1 MPYTQVSNLD
11 FNDIKIALKDYLKS
25 QSDFTGYDFEGS
37 VWSTLL
43 DVLAY
48 NTYYTAFNTN
58 MVVNELFLDSATL
71 RDNVVSIAKQLGY
84 TPKSAVAPQAKVSCQ
99 INFTGTAPSTITL
112 KQGTGFTTIYDGDL
126 YEYVAVD
133 DLTVPVISGVANFT
147 NIPIYEG
154 TVVKSSYTIN
164 TALKNQKF
172 VIQNVGLDVSSIRV
186 KVFDTISSTAYRI
199 FEYSNN
205 ILDVN
210 SESAVFFVEEVEDE
224 NYQIFFGDGV
234 LGKKLVNGNLVEVTY
249 LITNASATNGSRQFT
264 FAGVLQDINGVTN
277 YPFQIAS
284 VTTTSPSSGGEEI
297 ESISKIKFNAP
308 KYFGTQDRAVTAQD
322 YAAIVRNVYPAISD
336 IITYGGENEVPPE
349 YGKVKIVIKPKNTSS
364 LSALTKRDIIQ
375 KLKSYMVG
383 SVIPEIKDPSIL
395 YLELISNISF
405 SKSRTTSSAEEIK
418 KKVIQSV
425 EKYLA
430 QSDVEKF
437 NGKFRLSKIIGTIDN
452 ADQSINSNDTRVVM
466 RKDFYPALNSTFY
479 YELCYQNE
487 FDDDCDGPTIQ
498 STGFVVSEY
507 PNFTC
512 YVEDRDGVIVL
523 YRLDSLTG
531 EKIVLNDALGKV
543 DYTKGEVMMYNLTI
557 IKGSFNDNRI
567 ELRVRPKNSD
577 INSLREAYIDVDIAQ
592 SKFTVY
598 PE

>member
-11 FNDIKIALKDYLKS
+11 FNDIKVALKDYLKT

-37 VWSTLL
+37 VWNTLL

-71 RDNVVSIAKQLGY
+71 RDNVVAIAKQLGY
-84 TPKSAVAPQAKVSCQ
+84 TPKSAIAPEARVNFQ
-99 INFTGTAPSTITL
+99 INFTGTIPTTITL
-112 KQGTGFTTIYDGDL
+112 KKGTGFTTIYDGDL
-126 YEYVAVD
+126 YEYVTVD
-133 DLTVPVISGVANFT
+133 NITAPVVAGVANFT
-147 NIPIYEG
+147 NVPIYEG
-154 TVVKSSYTIN
+154 TIVTNSYTIN
-164 TALKNQKF
+164 TSLKSQRF
-172 VIQNVGLDVSSIRV
+172 IIQNVGLDVSSIRV
-186 KVFDTISSTAYRI
+186 KVFDTVSSTAYKT

-210 SESAVFFVEEVEDE
+210 SQSLVFFVEEIEDE
-224 NYQIFFGDGV
+224 NYEIFFGDGV
-234 LGKKLVNGNLVEVTY
+234 IGKKLLNGNFVEVTY
-249 LITNASATNGSRQFT
+249 LLTNGSATNGSRQFT
-264 FAGVLQDINGVTN
+264 FAGVLQDIDGLTN
-277 YPFQIAS
+277 YPFTVTN
-284 VTTTSPSSGGEEI
+284 VTTASIASGGEEV

-322 YAAIVRNVYPAISD
+322 YAAIVRNIYPSISD

-349 YGKVKIVIKPKNTSS
+349 YGKVKIVIKPKNTAS
-364 LSALTKRDIIQ
+364 LSVLTKRDLTE

-383 SVIPEIKDPSIL
+383 SVIPEIVDPSIL
-395 YLELISNISF
+395 YLELISDISF
-405 SKSRTTSSAEEIK
+405 SKSRTTLSAAEIK
-418 KKVIQSV
+418 KKVIQTI

-430 QSDVEKF
+430 QSEVEKF

-452 ADQSINSNDTRVVM
+452 TDQSINSNNTKVIM

-487 FDDDCDGPTIQ
+487 FDYDCDSPAVQ

-512 YVEDRDGVIVL
+512 YVEDMDGVIVL

-531 EKIVLNDALGKV
+531 EKIVLNDSLGKV
-543 DYTKGEVMMYNLTI
+543 DYIKGEVMMYNLTI
-557 IKGSFNDNRI
+557 IKGSFDDNRI
-567 ELRVRPKNSD
+567 ELRVRPKNGD
-577 INSLREAYIDVDIAQ
+577 INVLREAYIDVDIAQ